1 MLKLYIKATD
11 LIDRLR
17 SDKGGEVSLEYLI
30 VAACVVGA
38 VVAVFGGGAG
48 GILGTALHAGLT
60 AISNQVTAAV

>member
-38 VVAVFGGGAG
+38 VVATFGGGAG
-48 GILGTALHAGLT
+48 GILGTALTAGLNK
-60 AISNQVTAAV
+60 ISAAVVAAV

>member
-38 VVAVFGGGAG
+38 VVATFGGGAG
-48 GILGTALHAGLT
+48 GILGRALAGGLN
-60 AISNQVTAAV
+60 AIAGQVTAAV

>member
-38 VVAVFGGGAG
+38 VVATFGGGG
-48 GILGTALHAGLT
+48 TGILGTALKNGLNAIAT
-60 AISNQVTAAV
+60 AVTTAV